1 MRQRDLSAV
10 QDCSSAFASMTWH
23 VDCHAMMIQQRAV
36 PTLLEMSKLNDQLV
50 HSNVAI
56 ALCNLCHSDD
66 ITSDLV
72 DCGVVPVLIALAK
85 GKSDDVKRRCAAALD
100 KLSGHPT
107 VQEALMDASVMKSLV
122 GLVGTRDKLAL
133 LETPHRSLP
142 PLLGPPPSLV
152 PQPEMAEPLPPLP
165 PRGDNFDDNI
175 SNKLLNQAFTRS
187 ARCVA
192 LLCRVVLC
200 CVVLCCV
207 VLCCVVLCCV
217 VLCWCCV
224 VLVLCCVLCCVV
236 FVLC

>member
-217 VLCWCCV
+217 VLCWCV
-224 VLVLCCVLCCVV
+224 
-236 FVLC
+236 